1 MRDCLCKQEEGE
13 DDVKS
18 AWRLRLG
25 LHTCYNGRN
34 KGQQYRE
41 VELIP
46 KIRPQFRLQSATRLH
61 EGGIASK
68 RRSDILR

>member
-18 AWRLRLG
+18 AWRLHPG

-46 KIRPQFRLQSATRLH
+46 KIRPQFRL
-61 EGGIASK
+61 
-68 RRSDILR
+68 

>member
-1 MRDCLCKQEEGE
+1 MGDRRCKSEEGE

-18 AWRLRLG
+18 AWLLHLG

-41 VELIP
+41 VEQIP
-46 KIRPQFRLQSATRLH
+46 KIRPQFR
-61 EGGIASK
+61 
-68 RRSDILR
+68 